1 MNIEYDRRI
10 KFCAKAID
18 KATKKLKLQWGFA
31 EDYQGVEIAIP
42 TEVGDGQVIVLMD
55 TGHGPRFPKFI
66 TLTVHGYVDYSVT
79 KNIDICGG
87 GLIRSKNKFLPDQI
101 SEKWLKVAISNAA
114 KTVQAICTTK
124 NMAKRKKE
132 ALALRRQAVKDLK
145 ISPNQRT
152 ILTITSLSKP

>member
-79 KNIDICGG
+79 KN
-87 GLIRSKNKFLPDQI
+87 KFLPDQI

-124 NMAKRKKE
+124 NMAKLKKE